1 VTRRDGDDNP
11 TTTKVDSAT
20 CGRRSKTLLLA
31 PLPGTGGSK
40 PVKVVVQERPFG
52 GSCNAVVTPLT
63 EPGVFPEVL
72 KVDLDCLLQHLGRT
86 TAQATTTVVPA
97 GPRVGSTLPISLTSE
112 TTYEAANGDRLYQK
126 FAGTGQLDVDTL
138 EVEFWGMETF
148 EGGSGRFVNAVG
160 FANTN
165 GSASFVTNAGFLITR
180 GRLAY

>member
-1 VTRRDGDDNP
+1 MANRRRQTWILQLAGIVA
-11 TTTKVDSAT
+11 TTLV
-20 CGRRSKTLLLA
+20 LA

-40 PVKVVVQERPFG
+40 PAKVVVQERPFG

-63 EPGVFPEVL
+63 NPGVFPEVL

-160 FANTN
+160 FANTT
-165 GSASFVTNAGFLITR
+165 GSASFVTNTGFLITR

>member
-1 VTRRDGDDNP
+1 MVIRRRQSSVLSLAGIM
-11 TTTKVDSAT
+11 AT
-20 CGRRSKTLLLA
+20 TLLLA
-31 PLPGTGGSK
+31 PVPGTGGS
-40 PVKVVVQERPFG
+40 PAVKVVVYERPYG

-72 KVDLDCLLQHLGRT
+72 QVNLDCLLQHLGRT
-86 TAQATTTVVPA
+86 TAQATTTVVPI
-97 GPRVGSTLPISLTSE
+97 GPLVGLILPISLTSE

-126 FAGTGQLDVDTL
+126 FSGTGQLDVESL

-148 EGGSGRFVNAVG
+148 EGGSGRFSNAVG